1 MSCDNDYLAHCL
13 HQNVFED
20 CTCQW
25 KKKIRVS
32 LSAIYSVCSPRR
44 VSSPSVLMISA
55 SPLRRPHCRVVVT
68 QQVAGA
74 SGPNGGPKARD
85 KIHPTRISNQQTLQ
99 FHHSKNG
106 DWVHGFFLGDFL
118 ADGTFGGPY

>member
-1 MSCDNDYLAHCL
+1 
-13 HQNVFED
+13 
-20 CTCQW
+20 
-25 KKKIRVS
+25 
-32 LSAIYSVCSPRR
+32 
-44 VSSPSVLMISA
+44 MISA

-68 QQVAGA
+68 QQIAGA

-106 DWVHGFFLGDFL
+106 DVVHGFFLGDFL